1 MLYLTIVVIMLLV
14 GLFIYL
20 ILTQRRGQK
29 GQDTLLIQQQVSD
42 LREQTSESMSQ
53 LSTMILR
60 TNEALGTRVD
70 NATNA
75 LTQVQGQLQQ
85 RMDNLKQQSSTDFH
99 QLTEQLSQRLQAQ
112 QEVLSKTHET
122 LGGRLDHH
130 ANIVKDVH
138 GKLEGL
144 FQATQ
149 GVMELKRDIISLQE
163 VFRAPQY
170 RGGVGEML
178 LEKLL
183 KDALPSDLWASQHP
197 FNDGTKVDA
206 VIKMD
211 GKLVPIDA
219 KFPLDNF
226 KKFIN
231 AKDDAERKGARRA
244 FLSDVKGKIDDIS
257 KKYIRP
263 DEGTYDYAFM
273 YIPAEGV
280 YGEIL
285 ALDDSSGEALLNY
298 AWTKKVFPVSP
309 NTFWAHLQA
318 IHFGL
323 KALKI
328 EERAEEVIE
337 NIQTLK
343 KNFENFKKDFDTLG
357 DHIRKAS
364 GKHDEARKDL
374 DRFGDRLEKIESLG
388 SDTAVEKDA
397 GAPRLVAPTEP
408 AVSITPQPPNR
419 SAPPTTSL

>member
-1 MLYLTIVVIMLLV
+1 MLYLIIVVIMLVV

-20 ILTQRRGQK
+20 IITQRRGQK
-29 GQDTLLIQQQVSD
+29 GQDTLLMQQQVND
-42 LREQTSESMSQ
+42 LREQTTESMSQ
-53 LSTMILR
+53 LSNMILR
-60 TNEALGTRVD
+60 TNEALGST
-70 NATNA
+70 

-183 KDALPSDLWASQHP
+183 KDALPPDLWASQHP
-197 FNDGTKVDA
+197 FRDGTKVDA
-206 VIKMD
+206 VIKLD

-226 KKFIN
+226 KKLIN

-285 ALDDSSGEALLNY
+285 ALDDSSGETLLNY

-388 SDTAVEKDA
+388 SDTTVDKDI
-397 GAPRLVAPTEP
+397 GATRRAALTEP
-408 AVSITPQPPNR
+408 AVSITPQLPK
-419 SAPPTTSL
+419 